1 MRLFFVLLFV
11 NILSINSQTYLTTTL
26 FSNGEPIS
34 EAKTQAEWE
43 QLSMSNQ
50 PVFMKKLVNGKEYYF
65 YNWYA
70 ISDNRGIV
78 IENWMIPN
86 QNEIVIWNSYAP
98 IEIVPVGIISEQGAF
113 TKVTDQNYFWTSSE
127 YTDKG
132 KRESAISASIS
143 KTNIGETEL
152 KQAYKQEG
160 FLVLVVEKEKMS
172 IAIKEAAKLMLDVK
186 KSSSTIVNNTT
197 KIETNKTNGNI
208 PNNQASTSV
217 QGNNPFGGPGD
228 GEFGNGSSGYGDGI
242 ARMRLNDVMLP
253 SYDTDFDSK
262 IHLKL
267 SINANGDVFAAT
279 CIKSK
284 STCTDQS
291 IINQVITEVIRQV
304 KFKKDPGSG
313 TVYAFYTVQID
324 AK

>member
-1 MRLFFVLLFV
+1 MLFIPFLSFSQEPAKLLTSTKF
-11 NILSINSQTYLTTTL
+11 N
-26 FSNGEPIS
+26 NGEPIP
-34 EAKTQAEWE
+34 EAKTSTDWE

-50 PVFMKKLVNGKEYYF
+50 PVFMKKLVNGTEYYF

-78 IENWMIPN
+78 NENWMIPS
-86 QNEIVIWNSYAP
+86 QNEIIIWNAYSP
-98 IEIVPVGIISEQGAF
+98 IEIVPIGIVSEQGAF
-113 TKVTDQNYFWTSSE
+113 TKVTDQNYFWTCSE

-132 KRESAISASIS
+132 KRESAISFSVSTVNNDEI
-143 KTNIGETEL
+143 EL

-197 KIETNKTNGNI
+197 KTETNKTNGNN

-217 QGNNPFGGPGD
+217 QGNNPFGSGD
-228 GEFGNGSSGYGDGI
+228 GEFGNGSSGFGDGK
-242 ARMRLNDVMLP
+242 ARTRLNDAILP

-267 SINANGDVFAAT
+267 SVNANGDVFAAT

-291 IINQVITEVIRQV
+291 IINQVIAEVIRQV
-304 KFKKDPGSG
+304 KFKKDLGSG

>member
-1 MRLFFVLLFV
+1 V
-11 NILSINSQTYLTTTL
+11 NILNINSQTYLTTTL

-43 QLSMSNQ
+43 QLSMNNQ
-50 PVFMKKLVNGKEYYF
+50 PVLMKKNIEGKEYFF

-70 ISDNRGIV
+70 ISDKRQLV
-78 IENWMIPN
+78 DEKWMIPN
-86 QNEIVIWNSYAP
+86 QNEIVIWNAYSP

-132 KRESAISASIS
+132 KRESAVSFSIS
-143 KTNIGETEL
+143 TVNNNEIEL

-160 FLVLVVEKEKMS
+160 FLVLVIEKEKMS
-172 IAIKEAAKLMLDVK
+172 NAIKEAAKLLGDAK
-186 KSSSTIVNNTT
+186 RLSSTIINNTT
-197 KIETNKTNGNI
+197 KTETNSTNGNN
-208 PNNQASTSV
+208 PSNQASTSV
-217 QGNNPFGGPGD
+217 KGNNTFGSGGSENGNGAGNGPSGFGD
-228 GEFGNGSSGYGDGI
+228 GK
-242 ARMRLNDVMLP
+242 ARTRLNDANLP
-253 SYDTDFDSK
+253 SYDTDFDSR
-262 IHLKL
+262 ITLKL

-284 STCTDQS
+284 STCTDQH
-291 IINQVITEVIRQV
+291 IINQVIAEVMRQV
-304 KFKKDPGSG
+304 KYKKDPGSG